1 MGVYRGFSM
10 IDYGGK
16 GGVAMKEQ
24 PKVFQV
30 FLSTGVF
37 LYMFLYREDRW
48 MRGWEV
54 FSAYLLGGAY

>member
-1 MGVYRGFSM
+1 M